1 MNKQKHLLKYFSIGI
16 LTLSLSL
23 ISCEDELTNETLTTK
38 SEEGGGD
45 IKCDFEPYGLY
56 FDNGVAQVSTNN
68 MLHFPSMDSFYQTL
82 DDLEQQVENHEDS
95 FVIPNSNL
103 SEDDLNDLEE
113 SSGFNADLPLDEFEQ
128 SHEFYSLRKD
138 VLIAEEAFLDTSDQ
152 PGFDWANDPDDVP
165 LIDGIERTVFNPQQE
180 VIICNM
186 IYKYV
191 EDGLIGV
198 NMNNANA
205 TDILTAANNGA
216 SGEELADIYGG
227 KEEEAGDLVFYP
239 EITDEADCFYNLN
252 KVKRFFQGSYKMK
265 NKQKMKGNPGP
276 FHYVFKA
283 VTKNYKKKRKWKKR
297 RIKSYAR
304 IVGKIHDI
312 YIGCGSLEPLDKS
325 SSHKKRRRRE
335 VSHRI
340 SRSLGANANGV
351 PLSSIIGT
359 ELGQLESEHKQ
370 HSWIVNWT
378 YEP

>member
-1 MNKQKHLLKYFSIGI
+1 M
-16 LTLSLSL
+16 
-23 ISCEDELTNETLTTK
+23 TNETLVTK

-56 FDNGVAQVSTNN
+56 FDNGVAQVTTNN
-68 MLHFPSMDSFYQTL
+68 MLHFPSMESFYQTL
-82 DDLEQQVENHEDS
+82 DDLEQQVETHEDS

-180 VIICNM
+180 VIICNI

-198 NMNNANA
+198 NMNNVNA
-205 TDILTAANNGA
+205 TDILTAANNGV
-216 SGEELADIYGG
+216 SGEELASIYGG
-227 KEEEAGDLVFYP
+227 NEEEPGDMVYFP
-239 EITDEADCFYNLN
+239 EPQNEGECFY
-252 KVKRFFQGSYKMK
+252 KVDKIERFFNGSYKMK
-265 NKQKMKGNPGP
+265 NKHKIKGTGGP
-276 FHYVFKA
+276 FNFVFKA

-304 IVGKIHDI
+304 IVGEIHDR
-312 YIGCGSLEPLDKS
+312 YLGCGNLGPIDES
-325 SSHKKRRRRE
+325 SPDRKRRRRE

-340 SRSLGANANGV
+340 PRNNSTNPNGV
-351 PLSSIIGT
+351 PLSTRIGT
-359 ELGQLESEHKQ
+359 EIDKLDSQHKQ

-378 YEP
+378 YEPQ